1 MYYYDGM
8 YRIKVK
14 TEKLF
19 CGDGQQIIL
28 GYSLLVGVLEA
39 NARRGWGMT
48 VFIVI

>member
-8 YRIKVK
+8 CRVKVK

-19 CGDGQQIIL
+19 CGEEEQIIRR
-28 GYSLLVGVLEA
+28 YSFPVGVLET
-39 NARRGWGMT
+39 NARKGWWMT